1 MKFFGRFSLGVMTA
15 AVLILVNG
23 CLPSDSSPLDEEK
36 EPHFVLGNSRFN
48 SMDYAG
54 AIEAFQESL
63 EVNPHS
69 AQAHFRLAQL
79 YDSKQPDPAAA
90 IYHYQEFL
98 RLDPQADN
106 AEVIKQRIYSCK
118 QLLAADVMAMPTA
131 PATQKQLED
140 LAEKNRQLQ
149 DEVDKWRAYYTAQQ
163 AIPKSSPGTD
173 DSARPPGGSPTPE
186 DVSVTAN
193 PAPGRSP
200 RTTAAR
206 PAGVRTHTVSAGET
220 LAAIARKSGVGLAA
234 LEAANPGVTPKKLRV
249 GQTLNLPP

>member
-1 MKFFGRFSLGVMTA
+1 MKFFGRFSLGVMA
-15 AVLILVNG
+15 AAALLTLNG

-48 SMDYAG
+48 SMDYAC
-54 AIEAFQESL
+54 AIEAFQASL

-79 YDSKQPDPAAA
+79 FDSKQPDPAAA

-140 LAEKNRQLQ
+140 LSEKNRSLQ
-149 DEVDKWRAYYTAQQ
+149 DEVDKWRAYYSAQS
-163 AIPKSSPGTD
+163 AVPKNPSGPD
-173 DSARPPGGSPTPE
+173 VSARASVGSSTPE
-186 DVSVTAN
+186 DVSASAN
-193 PAPGRSP
+193 PVLTHSP
-200 RTTAAR
+200 RTAAAR
-206 PAGVRTHTVSAGET
+206 SAGVRTHTVVAGET
-220 LAAIARKSGVGLAA
+220 FAAIARKSGVGLAA

>member
-1 MKFFGRFSLGVMTA
+1 MA
-15 AVLILVNG
+15 AAALLTLNG

-54 AIEAFQESL
+54 AIEAFQASL

-79 YDSKQPDPAAA
+79 FDSKQPDPAAA

-140 LAEKNRQLQ
+140 LAEKNRSLQ
-149 DEVDKWRAYYTAQQ
+149 DEVDKWRAYYSAQS
-163 AIPKSSPGTD
+163 AVPKNPSGPD
-173 DSARPPGGSPTPE
+173 VSARASVGSSTPE
-186 DVSVTAN
+186 DVSAAAN
-193 PAPGRSP
+193 PVLTHSP
-200 RTTAAR
+200 RTAAAR
-206 PAGVRTHTVSAGET
+206 SAGVRTHTVVAGET

-249 GQTLNLPP
+249 GQMLNLPP